1 MKKFTGI
8 LLALIMSVSLCACA
22 PREAETIII
31 EQTPT
36 PAPVETAQAV
46 AQPETPETDTPE
58 APGEDAPAEIP
69 PVWDESLNA
78 ILDCVTWN
86 VRPGSA
92 GCSLRAIQVASALLD
107 WGTET
112 GLSDDEI
119 YSAVGCYMDTLDSDG
134 LSLYLESILN
144 VYDAVYSLRDGDT
157 GELLEEAGVTESYYP
172 WNERAFRAVEMVSY
186 GSGAR

>member
-1 MKKFTGI
+1 MKKITGI
-8 LLALIMSVSLCACA
+8 FLALIMMVSLCACT
-22 PREAETIII
+22 PREAETVII

-36 PAPVETAQAV
+36 PAPVETAQTEP
-46 AQPETPETDTPE
+46 QPEAPKADTPE
-58 APGEDAPAEIP
+58 APEEEAPAEIP
-69 PVWDESLNA
+69 PVWDESLNT

-86 VRPGSA
+86 VRPGSS

-107 WGTET
+107 WGAET
-112 GLSDDEI
+112 ALSDDEI

-144 VYDAVYSLRDGDT
+144 VYDAVYTLRDGDS
-157 GELLEEAGVTESYYP
+157 GELLEEAGVTESAYP
-172 WNERAFRAVEMVSY
+172 WSERAFRAVEMVSY